1 MTSRLVS
8 MTRLPLI
15 LAAVLAAAACTK
27 DAPEPTA
34 TEPAPAAA
42 APAATATAPTTEAT
56 AAGTP
61 DANAP
66 AGPIVP
72 PTGPAP
78 VAGTDY
84 VEIPG
89 GQPYTPGEKIE
100 VVEVFGYTCPACAS
114 FEPLANAWKAR
125 LPADVEFEPV
135 AAPFGGFWNTYAK
148 AFYTA
153 QSMGLIDKTHDAM
166 FRAIHVERSLPVQPA
181 PSDEQIA
188 QFYVK
193 FGADPK
199 AFQSTMA
206 SFATNAKLRRAQQ
219 FLETSGVDSTPTMV
233 VNGKYRVT
241 GRGFDEILR
250 ITDHLIARERAASG
264 TPAAQDEA
272 AAETPAGS

>member
-15 LAAVLAAAACTK
+15 LAAALAVAACSQ
-27 DAPEPTA
+27 DAPEPATA
-34 TEPAPAAA
+34 EPAPVAAAPAPA
-42 APAATATAPTTEAT
+42 APAATTPAT
-56 AAGTP
+56 AGTP
-61 DANAP
+61 AAERT

-72 PTGPAP
+72 PVGPAP
-78 VAGTDY
+78 VVGTDY

-100 VVEVFGYTCPACAS
+100 VTEAFGYTCPACAN
-114 FEPLANAWKAR
+114 FEPLVHAWSEK

-153 QSMGLIDKTHDAM
+153 QSMGLLDETHDAM
-166 FRAIHVERSLPVQPA
+166 FRALHVERSLPTQPA
-181 PSDEQIA
+181 PSDAEIA
-188 QFYVK
+188 QFYAR

-219 FLETSGVDSTPTMV
+219 FLQTSGVDSTPTLV

-250 ITDHLIARERAASG
+250 ITDHLIARERAASA
-264 TPAAQDEA
+264 TPAAAQDTAGAEA
-272 AAETPAGS
+272 PAGS